1 MEATGKLC
9 IFVGYAKNH
18 AGDTYCMFNPTT
30 KRVIISRDI
39 QWLNKTYGKWA
50 RENQHLL
57 DPEDI
62 IADEVEEETI
72 NNNSDDDNGTY
83 EHETGREIKEETN
96 LPTIKEEQMEIAND
110 EEDDESPKGPNSNAR
125 LIQELS
131 RLGTWYNQDATCMVE
146 EAKAQEE
153 KINTAFE
160 PMQYKREYAFVM
172 QDLMLESYEIEK
184 EKESKN
190 KFFVPADVS
199 DE

>member
-1 MEATGKLC
+1 
-9 IFVGYAKNH
+9 
-18 AGDTYCMFNPTT
+18 MFNPTT
-30 KRVIISRDI
+30 KQVIISRDI

-131 RLGTWYNQDATCMVE
+131 RLGTWYNQDATRMVE